1 MSVRFTLQTVFPFLA
16 LNPVIVDKCGHK
28 GLRGV
33 ILFIYYKCYI
43 TLFDKVLSIHL
54 WCFFFQ
60 KVPYFLCKLCVLFFY
75 IFFNNIKISF
85 Q

>member
-54 WCFFFQ
+54 WCFFF
-60 KVPYFLCKLCVLFFY
+60 KKYHIFYVNYVYYFLHFF
-75 IFFNNIKISF
+75 
-85 Q
+85 